1 MIKSPLMILL
11 MTLAIA
17 AAGCSGSAPEA
28 LPDAKITQDIRSSL
42 DAANITGV
50 TLSVTNGMVSL
61 TGTVADQATLDK
73 VLAIVKGTPG
83 VTTIESQVAVNAA
96 PATVVDPTNKDSLL
110 TATVQQRLLADPL
123 LAGSSITPTVAAG
136 VVTLSG
142 TVASDAAKAAA
153 EKSAKA
159 TPGVASVTNSLQ
171 VVAPATPEVPV
182 PDPQLEEAVS
192 AELDKRYP
200 DLTLFV
206 QVKDGVV
213 SLSGAVP
220 DQSKIVEVTR
230 TIHQVKGV
238 KAVDTGRLTVKGG
251 EPDDKRIGAPAKGK
265 TP

>member
-1 MIKSPLMILL
+1 MPKSLLMILL
-11 MTLAIA
+11 MTLALA
-17 AAGCSGSAPEA
+17 GAGCSGSTPEPP
-28 LPDAKITQDIRSSL
+28 PDAKITQDIRSSF
-42 DAANITGV
+42 DAANISGV
-50 TLSVTNGMVSL
+50 TFTVTNGMVTL
-61 TGTVADQATLDK
+61 TGSVSDQATLDK
-73 VLAIVKGTPG
+73 VLAIVRATPG
-83 VTTIESQVAVNAA
+83 VGTIESQVAVNSA

-123 LAGSSITPTVAAG
+123 LAGSSITPSVTAG
-136 VVTLSG
+136 VVTLAG
-142 TVASDAAKAAA
+142 TVPSEAAKAAA

-159 TPGVASVTNSLQ
+159 TPGVTSVTNSLQ
-171 VVAPATPEVPV
+171 IVAPATPEVPV

-230 TIHQVKGV
+230 AIHQVKGV

>member
-1 MIKSPLMILL
+1 MVKSLL
-11 MTLAIA
+11 TVLLISFGIA
-17 AAGCSGSAPEA
+17 MASCSGSAPEA
-28 LPDAKITQDIRSSL
+28 PTDAKISQDIRSSL
-42 DAANITGV
+42 DAANVTGLSV
-50 TLSVTNGMVSL
+50 TVTNGMVTLS
-61 TGTVADQATLDK
+61 GSVGDQATLDK

-83 VTTIESQVAVNAA
+83 VTSVESLLAVNAT

-123 LAGSSITPTVAAG
+123 LAGSSVTPTVAAG

-142 TVASDAAKAAA
+142 TVPTEAAKLAA

-159 TPGVASVTNSLQ
+159 TPGVASVTNALQ
-171 VVAPATPEVPV
+171 VVAPATQEAPV

-192 AELDKRYP
+192 AELDKRFP

-220 DQSKIVEVTR
+220 DQSKIVEVTK

-251 EPDDKRIGAPAKGK
+251 EPDDKRIGSPATGK
-265 TP
+265 PK